1 MVEATATLT
10 TDKAVRLFEKFA
22 IFTKA
27 ELESR
32 EEILYE
38 TYAKS
43 INIEAL
49 TMIDMATKQFIP
61 AVVKYTTTLANS
73 LSAVRNACEE
83 ADTSVQKEL
92 LIEVSARLA
101 EAKAALGR
109 LNDVT
114 AQAAAQVCAK
124 EKAFAYK
131 DMVFPAMDALR
142 KPIDQLE
149 MLVDKEAWPV
159 PSYGDLMFGV

>member
-1 MVEATATLT
+1 MPWGI
-10 TDKAVRLFEKFA
+10 KA
-22 IFTKA
+22 
-27 ELESR
+27 
-32 EEILYE
+32 
-38 TYAKS
+38 
-43 INIEAL
+43 
-49 TMIDMATKQFIP
+49 
-61 AVVKYTTTLANS
+61 
-73 LSAVRNACEE
+73 ACPE

-92 LIEVSARLA
+92 LIEVSALLA

-114 AQAAAQVCAK
+114 AEASAQTCAK